1 MYLTQTLSDN
11 HQQQSLVVLPG
22 GGQVPSCDG
31 DSVLRIDPEFKALI
45 PPVSPSEKANLEA
58 SILNEGC
65 RDPLVV
71 WAENKILIDGHHRYE
86 ICTTHNI
93 PYQTVEMS
101 FASRNAVKAWMIL
114 NQLGRRN
121 LTPESISYLRGTWY
135 ELTKQAHGGDRKSS
149 GHSDHLITGD
159 KKSSGQNHHLKT
171 GDKKSSGQN
180 DHLKTEDKLGTQF
193 KASPKTIRRDAEFA
207 TAVDTLSQIGGEQVK
222 WKILNR
228 SAGMTKKEVIA
239 LASEAPNN
247 PAKIAKV
254 LEKRCLLVKPEQ
266 PPTLAHH
273 LTLEVGGLVEVY
285 APDREDVNGR
295 LGRIQSVADKTATV
309 WLRHIATLTL
319 QLHTFKQKALT
330 AVSLESQPALK
341 QVCDRINRLYNLG
354 NLDPFELEILSL
366 LERPTVHTPIE
377 LQYLEQIEAK
387 YKH

>member
-1 MYLTQTLSDN
+1 MHQAQAVSN
-11 HQQQSLVVLPG
+11 NQQQSLVILPG
-22 GGQVPSCDG
+22 RSQAAFCSSMDE
-31 DSVLRIDPEFKALI
+31 LRIDSELKALI
-45 PPVSPSEKANLEA
+45 PPLGLSEKNTLEA
-58 SILNEGC
+58 SILEEGC
-65 RDPLVV
+65 RDPLVI
-71 WAENKILIDGHHRYE
+71 WAGAKILIDGHHRHE

-135 ELTKQAHGGDRKSS
+135 ELTKQSQGGDRKSS
-149 GHSDHLITGD
+149 GHF
-159 KKSSGQNHHLKT
+159 
-171 GDKKSSGQN
+171 
-180 DHLKTEDKLGTQF
+180 DHLKTEDRKSSGHFDHLKTDEKLGTQF

-222 WKILNR
+222 WKILDR

-239 LASEAPNN
+239 LASEACNH

-254 LEKRCLLVKPEQ
+254 LEKRCLPVKPEQ
-266 PPTLAHH
+266 PPTRAHH
-273 LTLEVGGLVEVY
+273 LTLEVGGVVEVY

-295 LGRIQSVADKTATV
+295 LGRIHSVSDKTATV
-309 WLRHIATLTL
+309 WLRHIQTFTL
-319 QLHTFKQKALT
+319 QLHTFKHLALT

-366 LERPTVHTPIE
+366 LERPTVHTPTE

-387 YKH
+387 YKDVT

>member
-1 MYLTQTLSDN
+1 MHLTQTLSDN
-11 HQQQSLVVLPG
+11 QQQSLVVLPG

-65 RDPLVV
+65 RAPLVV

-101 FASRNAVKAWMIL
+101 FASRDAVKAWMIL

-121 LTPESISYLRGTWY
+121 LTPESLSYLRGTWY

-149 GHSDHLITGD
+149 G
-159 KKSSGQNHHLKT
+159 QNDHLKT
-171 GDKKSSGQN
+171 GDKKSSGHF
-180 DHLKTEDKLGTQF
+180 DHLKTEEKLATQF

-207 TAVDTLSQIGGEQVK
+207 TAVDALSQIGGEQVK
-222 WKILNR
+222 WKILDR

-239 LASEAPNN
+239 LASEAFNN
-247 PAKIAKV
+247 PGKIAED
-254 LEKRCLLVKPEQ
+254 LEKRFLPVKPSQ
-266 PPTLAHH
+266 APARAHH
-273 LTLEVGGLVEVY
+273 LTLEVGGVVEVY

-295 LGRIQSVADKTATV
+295 LGRIHSVSDKTATV
-309 WLRHIATLTL
+309 WLRHVQTLTL
-319 QLHTFKQKALT
+319 QLHTFKHSALT

-366 LERPTVHTPIE
+366 LERPTVHTPTE

-387 YKH
+387 YKHVKIQN